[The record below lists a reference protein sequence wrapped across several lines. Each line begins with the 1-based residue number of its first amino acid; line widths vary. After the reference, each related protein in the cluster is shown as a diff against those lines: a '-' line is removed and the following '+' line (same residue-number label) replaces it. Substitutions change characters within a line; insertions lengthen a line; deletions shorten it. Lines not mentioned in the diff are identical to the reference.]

1 MKDQQLLKE
10 PTVEVLVLDKP
21 IDGWLFVLPS
31 DMAEEVP
38 ELSRW
43 QQLRQIGANKIESIA
58 KVVRGH

>member
-21 IDGWLFVLPS
+21 IDDWLFVVPADMVEVEQQPS
-31 DMAEEVP
+31 K
-38 ELSRW
+38 L
-43 QQLRQIGANKIESIA
+43 QKLRNIGTSAIKDAI